1 MSTSR
6 ARSVPHRDR
15 VPAQSVHQAKLEP
28 ASSRHLLALD
38 GVRGLAI
45 LLVLIYHFTLGM
57 TGSDLPGRLF
67 LKLTASGWCGVD
79 LFFVLSGF
87 LITGIL
93 IDAKESPHRFR
104 NFYARRALRIFP
116 LYYAVLTFVFVFL
129 PLVVAGPEGR
139 PPLDDAGIWLWAYGT
154 NILASL
160 RDSWFPLGHFWSLAV
175 EEHFYLFWPAV
186 VFWCDRK
193 TVLALCGSMLLIAL
207 AARLMMV
214 ASGAAL
220 AAYCLTVCRMDA
232 LAIGG
237 FVAIAAREPAVFE
250 KMYAHAWKF
259 TFATATALLALAVC
273 QLGLNLF
280 DPAIQVVGYL
290 LLDLMFAAVILHAVA
305 SPDRGSVAFVL
316 TLRPLRWLGTY
327 SYGIYV
333 FNSIFLLVAEGSS
346 LLPRLVSWSG
356 STTLGRLFYVA
367 VAASATLGSAWLSW
381 HLLEK
386 HFLKFKVRFPLHRA
400 AAGRSKRDFMIPAA
414 PELRGLHA

>member
-1 MSTSR
+1 MTTTQATSVSR
-6 ARSVPHRDR
+6 HYHVPLPSRH
-15 VPAQSVHQAKLEP
+15 QSELAT

-57 TGSDLPGRLF
+57 SGSGLASRLF
-67 LKLTASGWCGVD
+67 LKLTATGWCGVD

-93 IDAKESPHRFR
+93 FDAKESPHRFR

-116 LYYAVLTFVFVFL
+116 LYYGILIFVFVFL
-129 PLVVAGPEGR
+129 PLIAPRPEGR
-139 PPLDDAGIWLWAYGT
+139 APFDDAGIWLWGYGT

-160 RDSWFPLGHFWSLAV
+160 RNAWFPLGHFWSLAV
-175 EEHFYLFWPAV
+175 EEHFYMFWPAV
-186 VFWCDRK
+186 VLWCDRR
-193 TVLALCGSMLLIAL
+193 TVLRVCASMVIIAL
-207 AARLMMV
+207 VARLWMV
-214 ASGAAL
+214 ASGAVL

-237 FVAIAAREPAVFE
+237 FLALVAREPAAMQTMV
-250 KMYAHAWKF
+250 AHASKIVL
-259 TFATATALLALAVC
+259 TTATALVALAVWR
-273 QLGLNLF
+273 LGLNLF

-290 LLDLMFAAVILHAVA
+290 LLDLMFAGLILHVVA
-305 SPDRGSVAFVL
+305 SPARGFVAFLL
-316 TLRPLRWLGTY
+316 TLRPLRWLGLY

-356 STTLGRLFYVA
+356 STTLGRLLYVA
-367 VAASATLGSAWLSW
+367 LAASTTLGSAWLSW

-386 HFLKFKVRFPLHRA
+386 HFLKLKAFCPLNA
-400 AAGRSKRDFMIPAA
+400 QVGGRRPTPRPAHCDVSIA
-414 PELRGLHA
+414 